1 MIRRVLRAGRRALR
15 KTGRK
20 TRRWVRA
27 LIGKPAQ
34 RAVRRSRIEGS
45 IADAVD
51 AVRPGPSRIRA
62 LRRYEISDLTST
74 IKYYKN
80 RAEYLGVAAGI
91 ADGLIRDRHL
101 KTALELGP
109 HLRPLIVGADT
120 MELHAHPD
128 LQAEGTRIVH
138 DATAAPWPVAD
149 KAYDLFVALQVFEH
163 LGTKQ
168 PVAFAEVRRVAR
180 HAILSLP
187 IDWDLKDKTNSHY
200 MISHERVLSWFA
212 PVAPSRVVVGNG
224 GSGKRLIYVFED
236 LPGPD

>member
-1 MIRRVLRAGRRALR
+1 M
-15 KTGRK
+15 
-20 TRRWVRA
+20 
-27 LIGKPAQ
+27 
-34 RAVRRSRIEGS
+34 RRSRIEGS
-45 IADAVD
+45 FADAFA

-128 LQAEGTRIVH
+128 LQAEGRRIVH
-138 DATAAPWPVAD
+138 DAPPRRGRSRTRRTTCSSRSRCSSTSAPSSRS
-149 KAYDLFVALQVFEH
+149 
-163 LGTKQ
+163 
-168 PVAFAEVRRVAR
+168 AEVRRVAR

-224 GSGKRLIYVFED
+224 GSGKRLVYVFED